1 MYCQSARLGIWWIF
15 VHMHGRIHLKN
26 MAFYGYHGHHPEE
39 TSRGQRF
46 LVDVSLT
53 LDMTAAAASDRL
65 TDTIDYSRVYE
76 ACRKILEKDR
86 VRLLETLCDRLLTA
100 VMRECERAIRVEI
113 TIKKPSAPIPGVLD
127 YVAIEASRDRVPGPG
142 K

>member
-1 MYCQSARLGIWWIF
+1 MT
-15 VHMHGRIHLKN
+15 GRIHLKN

-39 TSRGQRF
+39 TARGQRF
-46 LVDVSLT
+46 LVDVALT

-65 TDTIDYSRVYE
+65 SDTIDYGRVYE
-76 ACRKILEKDR
+76 ACRKILETDR
-86 VRLLETLCDRLLTA
+86 VKLLETLCDRLLTA

-127 YVAIEASRDRVPGPG
+127 YVAIEASRDRVPGAG
-142 K
+142 Q

>member
-1 MYCQSARLGIWWIF
+1 MT
-15 VHMHGRIHLKN
+15 GRIHMKN

-39 TSRGQRF
+39 TARGQRF
-46 LVDVSLT
+46 LVDVALT

-65 TDTIDYSRVYE
+65 SDTIDYSRVYE
-76 ACRKILEKDR
+76 ACRKI
-86 VRLLETLCDRLLTA
+86 LETLCDRLLTA

-127 YVAIEASRDRVPGPG
+127 YVAIEASRDRVPGAG